1 MEYQRDR
8 KAKKNAYKELKMIS
22 RILGKKPPP
31 NPFPSAVKEIQAEE
45 ARFLRDR
52 FTNPKI
58 LGIINKIK
66 EEKELWLKNVRG
78 DDL

>member
-8 KAKKNAYKELKMIS
+8 RAKKNAYKELKMIS
-22 RILGKKPPP
+22 KILGKKPPP

-58 LGIINKIK
+58 LGLINKMK
-66 EEKELWLKNVRG
+66 EEKEMMMKNVR